1 MPTPFVL
8 DSRLEAD
15 TLPVADL
22 PLSHVLLMNDRR
34 YPWVILVP
42 RRVGVREWI
51 DLDDQD
57 GEQLWRESM
66 QVCRTLH
73 SLFVGD
79 KLNVGALGNVVEQL
93 HVHHLVRRRGDPAW
107 PGPVWGHS
115 AAEPYSE
122 LQAKETVTGLKAAL
136 LS

>member
-42 RRVGVREWI
+42 RRAGVREWI
-51 DLDDQD
+51 DLDNQD

-66 QVCRTLH
+66 QICRALRA
-73 SLFVGD
+73 LFVGD

-93 HVHHLVRRRGDPAW
+93 HVHHLLRRRGDPAW

-115 AAEPYSE
+115 AAEPYNE
-122 LQAKETVTGLKAAL
+122 LQAEETVTSLKTAL
-136 LS
+136 LP

>member
-1 MPTPFVL
+1 MPNSFVL

-22 PLSHVLLMNDRR
+22 TLSHVLLMNDRR

-42 RRVGVREWI
+42 RRAGVREWI
-51 DLDDQD
+51 DLDNQD

-66 QVCRTLH
+66 QVCRTLR
-73 SLFVGD
+73 SLFAGD

-93 HVHHLVRRRGDPAW
+93 HVHHLVRHRGDPAW

-115 AAEPYSE
+115 AAEPYNE
-122 LQAKETVTGLKAAL
+122 LQAKEIVTGLKAAL

>member
-1 MPTPFVL
+1 MSNSFAL

-15 TLPVADL
+15 TLPVIEL

-66 QVCRTLH
+66 QICRTLH
-73 SLFVGD
+73 GLFGGD

-93 HVHHLVRRRGDPAW
+93 HVHHLVRRRDDPAW

-115 AAEPYSE
+115 AAEPYAE
-122 LQAKETVTGLKAAL
+122 LQAKETVARLQAAL
-136 LS
+136 VS